1 MTRPHSNVRFSYFII
16 VWYVLYCET
25 RTHGAPMH
33 KLLFLQQ
40 NISEAYKF
48 TSSLFLLKISH
59 AFEWSTY
66 FFSSYKSELNVD
78 IFFLGVFRFCR
89 VLNSSKSADITSS
102 SLHMFKKVEIGRYAF
117 NTKNKFCF
125 LTSHFLETLEY
136 FLLGENNTLI
146 FDKPEF
152 ILCMLNKTFKIF
164 QW

>member
-33 KLLFLQQ
+33 KLLFGSRKSLKHI
-40 NISEAYKF
+40 NLLVLFSCWKF
-48 TSSLFLLKISH
+48 PMHLNEVPT
-59 AFEWSTY
+59 

-102 SLHMFKKVEIGRYAF
+102 SFHMFKKVEIGRYAF

-125 LTSHFLETLEY
+125 FDQSLFR
-136 FLLGENNTLI
+136 NTW
-146 FDKPEF
+146 
-152 ILCMLNKTFKIF
+152 ILFTWRK
-164 QW
+164 